1 VKHDR
6 TRTRY
11 VNSEDDT
18 SDELADR
25 LAEGERGVE
34 ETGFEPEDA
43 SLAKARR
50 PRAVDDAAPEGNEPF
65 EGQESEDAED
75 VQESGEERGSHGPR
89 SHHRASREETRVF
102 SAKATR
108 QEMAGAAKRKRGR
121 PRNGDR
127 PVIPW
132 PEIDRLL
139 VFGEMVR
146 DQETGREDLRYP
158 SQRELGNRFG
168 VSSGL
173 IGYYSKQ
180 HQCMKRRE
188 ENRHRAQVSFEQKLV
203 EKLAEARAIST
214 AEAIEIVDAY
224 MRAFR
229 EALEEGRVRVDNAS
243 DFNTMMRLKAFMEG
257 KADSRQEVQG
267 VITLEQMQARHRAL
281 RAQLDSLTPEIT
293 GEVPARNR
301 NRVRGL
307 PADWPDGDKLP
318 IRTAASRR
326 RADDDIEPAP
336 RRRAM
341 AHECEDAFIDDVL
354 AEECEDAPREAGRVP
369 RRRAR
374 ETRDIDHVADFE
386 GTHAPRHV
394 RASGPVP
401 TTVRRPGRER
411 GLEFPDTVSPRC
423 PSRGWDDQP
432 EQGHHPSR
440 GTKSLRRSPK
450 C

>member
-1 VKHDR
+1 VNHDR

-18 SDELADR
+18 SHELVGL
-25 LAEGERGVE
+25 LAERERGGQ
-34 ETGFEPEDA
+34 ETGFDPEDA

-50 PRAVDDAAPEGNEPF
+50 PRAVDDAARESNEPF

-75 VQESGEERGSHGPR
+75 GQESGEERGSHRRR
-89 SHHRASREETRVF
+89 SHHRASREETRVS

-132 PEIDRLL
+132 LEIDRLL

-146 DQETGREDLRYP
+146 DQQTGREDLRYP
-158 SQRELGNRFG
+158 SQRELGKRFG

-188 ENRHRAQVSFEQKLV
+188 ENRRRAQVSFEQKLV

-229 EALEEGRVRVDNAS
+229 EALEEGRIRVDNAR
-243 DFNTMMRLKAFMEG
+243 DFNTMMRLKAFLEG

-307 PADWPDGDKLP
+307 PAEWSDGDRFP
-318 IRTAASRR
+318 IRAAASRR
-326 RADDDIEPAP
+326 RADDIEPAP
-336 RRRAM
+336 RRRVM
-341 AHECEDAFIDDVL
+341 AHEREDAPMDDVL
-354 AEECEDAPREAGRVP
+354 AEECEDAPREAKRALV
-369 RRRAR
+369 RRAG
-374 ETRDIDHVADFE
+374 ETRGFDHVADLE
-386 GTHAPRHV
+386 DARTPRHV
-394 RASGPVP
+394 RASMPAP
-401 TTVRRPGRER
+401 ATVRRPGRER
-411 GLEFPDTVSPRC
+411 GLECRWAAEGAAI
-423 PSRGWDDQP
+423 R
-432 EQGHHPSR
+432 
-440 GTKSLRRSPK
+440 
-450 C
+450 